1 MDVVE
6 ERVEVHPSFLLQG
19 GRAEERVHQVKF
31 SRSHGSVEVDS
42 AGNEGGFRRVAVVVG
57 QGVLEF
63 GEVARNAC
71 LLRVVLHS

>member
-1 MDVVE
+1 MAQPESV
-6 ERVEVHPSFLLQG
+6 
-19 GRAEERVHQVKF
+19 VKF
-31 SRSHGSVEVDS
+31 SRSRGSVEVDS
-42 AGNEGGFRRVAVVVG
+42 AGNEGGFRVVVG